1 MIKMIVFDMAGTT
14 VDEGNVVYKTLR
26 DAVNAT
32 GGYQFSLQEVLA
44 SAAGKEKRD
53 AIAGLLGRNG
63 TVTGEQVDA
72 AYQSFKT
79 ALETAYANLDVKPT
93 IGATSFL
100 KQLRNAGIKVVLNT
114 GYNAATAQ
122 SLIDKMGW
130 KAGQEYDLLVTAD
143 QVTQSR
149 PAPDMIVLAQA
160 KLGIASAQHI
170 VKVGDSAIDIEEGK
184 NAACGYTVGVTT
196 GAQTAAQ
203 ISEAGPDFII
213 DCLED
218 LKLRLPL
225 SL

>member
-26 DAVNAT
+26 DVVNAS
-32 GGYQFSLQEVLA
+32 GGYQFSLEEVL
-44 SAAGKEKRD
+44 SLAAGKEKRD

-63 TVTGEQVDA
+63 AVTGEEIDT

-79 ALETAYANLDVKPT
+79 ALKTAYDSLEVKPT
-93 IGATSFL
+93 TGATGFL
-100 KQLRNAGIKVVLNT
+100 KQLRRAGIKVVLNT
-114 GYNAATAQ
+114 GYDAATAQ

-143 QVTQSR
+143 QVAQSR
-149 PAPDMIVLAQA
+149 PAPDMIALAQA
-160 KLGIASAQHI
+160 KFGIASAQHI
-170 VKVGDSAIDIEEGK
+170 VKVGDSAIDIKEGK

-196 GAQTAAQ
+196 GAQTAVQ
-203 ISEAGPDFII
+203 IGEAEPDFII
-213 DCLED
+213 DRLED
-218 LKLRLPL
+218 LKVKLPL

>member
-26 DAVNAT
+26 DAVNAS
-32 GGYQFSLQEVLA
+32 GGHQFSLEEVLA
-44 SAAGKEKRD
+44 YAAGMEKRD
-53 AIAGLLGRNG
+53 AIAVLLGRNG
-63 TVTGEQVDA
+63 AVAEEQVDA
-72 AYQSFKT
+72 AYQSFKS
-79 ALETAYANLDVKPT
+79 ALEVAYANLEVKPT
-93 IGATSFL
+93 AGATGFL
-100 KQLRNAGIKVVLNT
+100 RQLRNAGIKVVLNT

-143 QVTQSR
+143 QVAQSR
-149 PAPDMIVLAQA
+149 PAPDMIQLAQA

-170 VKVGDSAIDIEEGK
+170 VKVGDSAIDIQEGK

-203 ISEAGPDFII
+203 ISEAGPDFIV
-213 DCLED
+213 DRLED
-218 LKLRLPL
+218 LKLKLPL

>member
-1 MIKMIVFDMAGTT
+1 MIKMIVFDMADTM
-14 VDEGNVVYKTLR
+14 VDGGNVVYR

-32 GGYQFSLQEVLA
+32 GGYQLSLQEVLA
-44 SAAGKEKRD
+44 SAAGKEKRG

-63 TVTGEQVDA
+63 TVAGEQVDA

-79 ALETAYANLDVKPT
+79 ALETAYANLDLKPI

-100 KQLRNAGIKVVLNT
+100 KQLRSAGIKVVPNT

-130 KAGQEYDLLVTAD
+130 KAGQEYDLLDTAD

-213 DCLED
+213 DRLED

>member
-1 MIKMIVFDMAGTT
+1 
-14 VDEGNVVYKTLR
+14 
-26 DAVNAT
+26 
-32 GGYQFSLQEVLA
+32 
-44 SAAGKEKRD
+44 
-53 AIAGLLGRNG
+53 
-63 TVTGEQVDA
+63 
-72 AYQSFKT
+72 
-79 ALETAYANLDVKPT
+79 
-93 IGATSFL
+93 
-100 KQLRNAGIKVVLNT
+100 
-114 GYNAATAQ
+114 
-122 SLIDKMGW
+122 
-130 KAGQEYDLLVTAD
+130 LLVTAD

-213 DCLED
+213 DRLED